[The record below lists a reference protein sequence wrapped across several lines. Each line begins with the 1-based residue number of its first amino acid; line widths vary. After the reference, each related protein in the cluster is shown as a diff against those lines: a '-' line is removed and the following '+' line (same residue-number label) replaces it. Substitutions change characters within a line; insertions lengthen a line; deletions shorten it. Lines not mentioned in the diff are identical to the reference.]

1 MRLPKAVRRRWGL
14 RAGSEVAFLDLG
26 DGLVI
31 VPVSAKGGPGESADP
46 TPDVEQSPPRT
57 GPGMSRPWPPDP
69 KECIAFSVAGESWEV
84 PWGRHDKFGTPS
96 YWIDQ
101 TREGYA
107 DADAYGTMG
116 LKEATVWGLLHGSG
130 IKAEVGNAFL
140 DAVMQLL
147 VEDPLPTTK
156 RVEQVLQEPIEGF
169 GRYRFW
175 RPRGEYISA
184 AVARLEAKPPPDD
197 PQMFRDYLLKMK
209 GVGPKTAALIE
220 SGFKGFDAEVHVND
234 IWLRRALIP
243 VGIFRSDWN
252 VEHHYDRFEQAFL
265 QFASHGN
272 VPPVALDWCIWSEAR
287 E

>member
-1 MRLPKAVRRRWGL
+1 M
-14 RAGSEVAFLDLG
+14 AFLDLG

-31 VPVSAKGGPGESADP
+31 VPVSAKGVPDESADP
-46 TPDVEQSPPRT
+46 TPDVEQSPSRT
-57 GPGMSRPWPPDP
+57 GPDMSRPWPPDP

-140 DAVMQLL
+140 DSVMQLL
-147 VEDPLPTTK
+147 AEDPLPTTK
-156 RVEQVLQEPIEGF
+156 RVEQVLKQPIEGF

-184 AVARLEAKPPPDD
+184 AVARLDAKPPPDD
-197 PQMFRDYLLKMK
+197 PQMLRDYLREMK
-209 GVGPKTAALIE
+209 GVGPKTAAMIE

-265 QFASHGN
+265 QFASHGD